1 MKKEMKKKAFLFLI
15 LSFVC
20 LVSGTAYYWK
30 GYRDVDYAFS
40 LLYYD
45 VQAVKFI
52 NSMGIYLTN
61 YEPPVDIS
69 FEGKAIKLTD
79 LYILGL
85 NEIFIAYVFM
95 VASVV
100 FGLIALILIFRE
112 VVIK

>member
-1 MKKEMKKKAFLFLI
+1 MRKKVFLFLI

-40 LLYYD
+40 FLYYD
-45 VQAVKFI
+45 VQTIKFI

-61 YEPPVDIS
+61 YEPPVDVS
-69 FEGKAIKLTD
+69 LEGKTIELID

-85 NEIFIAYVFM
+85 KEIFIAYVFM
-95 VASVV
+95 IASVV
-100 FGLIALILIFRE
+100 FALIALILIFRE